1 MQELE
6 LTASVG
12 NGADNSPEDVL
23 NIQKALNQI
32 AGKIGL
38 LTPLAEDGQIIDAP
52 DQSPTCQAIGLLQTT
67 LLGYRHPDN
76 RIDCGGKSEQA
87 LKQALLPTPAYIP
100 DLALPESAPQ
110 RGLSEQDYQD
120 ASELLSCDVAA
131 IKAVSDVESSGSG
144 FYASG
149 APCLLFEAHQFSK
162 YSDHRFD
169 DSHPDISSPK
179 WNRALYA
186 GGEKEYDR
194 LQQALTLD
202 REAALKSASYGRY
215 QIMGFNHQ
223 SAGYEDVESFVR
235 DMFLAERHHLMAFV
249 HFIQSNPK
257 LLSAIQSLDWATFAR
272 YYNGPGY
279 AENHYDEKLQ
289 RAYEHHQG

>member
-1 MQELE
+1 MQDLE

-12 NGADNSPEDVL
+12 SGAENTPEDVL
-23 NIQKALNQI
+23 NIQKALNRI

-38 LTPLAEDGQIIDAP
+38 STPLEEDGQIIDAH

-67 LLGYRHPDN
+67 LLGYRHPDG

-87 LKQALLPTPAYIP
+87 LRQALQPTPEYVP
-100 DLALPESAPQ
+100 DLNLPDSAPH

-120 ASELLSCDVAA
+120 ASEALACDVAA

-144 FYASG
+144 FFPSG
-149 APCLLFEAHQFSK
+149 APCVLFEAHQFSK
-162 YSDHRFD
+162 YSDHQFD
-169 DSHPDISSPK
+169 ESHPAISSPK
-179 WNRALYA
+179 WDRSLYV
-186 GGEKEYDR
+186 GGEKEYQR
-194 LQQALTLD
+194 LQEAITLD

-223 SAGYEDVESFVR
+223 TAGYDDVESFVR

-249 HFIQSNPK
+249 NFIKSNPK
-257 LLSAIQSLDWATFAR
+257 LLSSIQSLDWATFAR

-279 AENHYDEKLQ
+279 AENHYDERLQ
-289 RAYEHHQG
+289 QAYERHQG